1 MSRWP
6 THRRGRPARWAP
18 DDRGSMSLSLAI
30 VFPAVLT
37 MVLLVVQAS
46 LWWYARQVALTAA
59 REGVE
64 AGRSWEAD
72 PQAGAVRARDFLA
85 RSDGV
90 VSDGAVS
97 LAGTT
102 ATEIRVTVTVRAQ
115 SLLPGL
121 SGQLITQH
129 VTAPRERFTGP
140 GEAPP

>member
-1 MSRWP
+1 VIRSGP
-6 THRRGRPARWAP
+6 HRQRRTRRDA
-18 DDRGSMSLSLAI
+18 GSMSLSLAI

-59 REGVE
+59 REGAE
-64 AGRSWEAD
+64 TGRSRGSD
-72 PQAGAVRARDFLA
+72 PAAGAARARDFLA
-85 RSDGV
+85 RSGGV

-102 ATEIRVTVTVRAQ
+102 DTEIRITVSVHAQ
-115 SLLPGL
+115 SLLPGIA
-121 SGQLITQH
+121 GHRITQH